1 MITSHKNLNGATPCI
16 LKELNGGAGEART
29 PDLRFRNSQAGS
41 DPLCK
46 LLIIS
51 VGSTSYAILDL
62 LRSDP
67 FPSVLSQEP

>member
-1 MITSHKNLNGATPCI
+1 MITSDKNLNSATPCI

-51 VGSTSYAILDL
+51 VGSTSYALHDL
-62 LRSDP
+62 VGSDR
-67 FPSVLSQEP
+67 F